1 MTTNQQPNSGQ
12 PSPNFPVNIPPNSPQ
27 KTSWGRWLINDW
39 TMFVLKRLGQ
49 SVVVIL
55 GVSIL
60 SFFAITKSPGNCFA
74 ELRNN
79 PSTPK
84 QTIAQLEKQLNYDKP
99 EVVQYLLWLQN
110 TLSGNLGVRCQGL
123 APVTPLIVERAG
135 NTLIMSIA
143 SLLTTWLIAIP
154 LGVYSA
160 VKQNTWSDRLIQIVS
175 YGTQG
180 FPSFVLAILLLM
192 LAQNTGWF
200 PVGGMTSI
208 DFAELSPLGQFFD
221 ISRHLILPTLTLT
234 LVSFA
239 GLQRIMRGSLLDVL
253 RQDYI
258 KTARAKGLPESQVI
272 YVHALRNAINPL
284 VTLLGFEFG
293 GLLGGAFVTEFF
305 FNWPGLGK
313 LLLDA
318 TREKDTNLVMAG
330 LMLGTVMLVIGNLIG
345 DILLKAV
352 DPRIKL
358 DDME

>member
-1 MTTNQQPNSGQ
+1 MATANQENRSLRRLIVNDTTG
-12 PSPNFPVNIPPNSPQ
+12 FI
-27 KTSWGRWLINDW
+27 I
-39 TMFVLKRLGQ
+39 KRLGQ
-49 SVVVIL
+49 AVIVIL

-60 SFFAITKSPGNCFA
+60 SFFAITKSPGNCFS

-84 QTIAQLEKQLNYDKP
+84 ATIEQLEKQMNYDKP
-99 EVVQYLLWLQN
+99 EAIQYLLWLQN
-110 TLSGNLGVRCQGL
+110 TLGGNLGVRCQGL

-135 NTLIMSIA
+135 NTLLMSLG
-143 SLLTTWLIAIP
+143 SLITTWLIAIP
-154 LGVYSA
+154 LGIYSA
-160 VKQNTWSDRLIQIVS
+160 VKQNTTSDRIVQVIS
-175 YGTQG
+175 YATQG

-192 LAQNTGWF
+192 VAQNTGWF

-208 DFAELSPLGQFFD
+208 DFRDLSLLDKIFD
-221 ISRHLILPTLTLT
+221 ISHHMILPILTLT

-258 KTARAKGLPESQVI
+258 KTARAKGLPENQVI
-272 YVHALRNAINPL
+272 YIHALRNAINPL
-284 VTLLGFEFG
+284 ITLLGFEFG
-293 GLLGGAFVTEFF
+293 GLLGGAFITEFF
-305 FNWPGLGK
+305 FSWPGLGK

-330 LMLGTVMLVIGNLIG
+330 LMLGTLMLVVGNLIG
-345 DILLKAV
+345 DLLLKAV

>member
-1 MTTNQQPNSGQ
+1 MTTANQGNRS
-12 PSPNFPVNIPPNSPQ
+12 FWRLI
-27 KTSWGRWLINDW
+27 IND
-39 TMFVLKRLGQ
+39 TTGFVVKRLGQ
-49 SVVVIL
+49 AIIVVL

-60 SFFAITKSPGNCFA
+60 SFFAITKSPGNCFSD
-74 ELRNN
+74 LRNN

-84 QTIAQLEKQLNYDKP
+84 KTIEQLEKQLNYDKP

-110 TLSGNLGVRCQGL
+110 TLGGDLGVRCQGL

-135 NTLIMSIA
+135 NTLLMSLA
-143 SLLTTWLIAIP
+143 SLFTTWFLAIP
-154 LGVYSA
+154 LGIYSA

-175 YGTQG
+175 YATQG

-208 DFAELSPLGQFFD
+208 DFTDLSPFGKFLD
-221 ISRHLILPTLTLT
+221 ISHHMILPILTLT
-234 LVSFA
+234 VVSFA

-258 KTARAKGLPESQVI
+258 KTARAKGLPENKVI

-284 VTLLGFEFG
+284 ITLLGFEFG
-293 GLLGGAFVTEFF
+293 GLLGGAFITEFF
-305 FNWPGLGK
+305 FSWPGLGK

-318 TREKDTNLVMAG
+318 TKEKDTNLVMAG
-330 LMLGTVMLVIGNLIG
+330 LMLGTLMLVVGNLIG
-345 DILLKAV
+345 DLLLKAV

>member
-1 MTTNQQPNSGQ
+1 MTTANPNNRS
-12 PSPNFPVNIPPNSPQ
+12 FWRFIF
-27 KTSWGRWLINDW
+27 ND
-39 TMFVLKRLGQ
+39 TVLFVLKRLGQ
-49 SVVVIL
+49 SIIVIL

-60 SFFAITKSPGNCFA
+60 SFFAITKSPGNCFS

-79 PSTPK
+79 PNTPK
-84 QTIAQLEKQLNYDKP
+84 ATIVQLEKQMNYDKP
-99 EVVQYLLWLQN
+99 EVIQYLLWLQN
-110 TLSGNLGVRCQGL
+110 TLGGNLGVRCQGL
-123 APVTPLIVERAG
+123 APVTPLIIERAG
-135 NTLIMSIA
+135 NTFLMSIA
-143 SLLTTWLIAIP
+143 ALISTWLLAIP
-154 LGVYSA
+154 LGIYSA
-160 VKQNTWSDRLIQIVS
+160 VTQNSLSDRLIQILS

-192 LAQNTGWF
+192 VAQNTGWF
-200 PVGGMTSI
+200 PVGGMSSI
-208 DFAELSPLGQFFD
+208 DFNDFSPLGKILD
-221 ISRHLILPTLTLT
+221 ISHHMILPTLTLT
-234 LVSFA
+234 IISFA

-258 KTARAKGLPESQVI
+258 KTARAKGLPESKVI

-293 GLLGGAFVTEFF
+293 GLLGGAFITEFF
-305 FNWPGLGK
+305 FSWPGLGK

-330 LMLGTVMLVIGNLIG
+330 LMLGTLMLVVGNLIG
-345 DILLKAV
+345 DLLLKAV

>member
-1 MTTNQQPNSGQ
+1 MTTAN
-12 PSPNFPVNIPPNSPQ
+12 PQ
-27 KTSWGRWLINDW
+27 NRSFWRFIFND
-39 TMFVLKRLGQ
+39 TVGFIVKRLGQ
-49 SVVVIL
+49 AIIVVL

-60 SFFAITKSPGNCFA
+60 SFFAITKSPGNCFS

-84 QTIAQLEKQLNYDKP
+84 KTIEQLEKQMNYDQP
-99 EVVQYLLWLQN
+99 EAVQYLLWLRN
-110 TLSGNLGVRCQGL
+110 TLGGDLGVRCQGL

-135 NTLIMSIA
+135 NTLLMSIA
-143 SLLTTWLIAIP
+143 SLITTWLLAIP
-154 LGVYSA
+154 LGIYSA
-160 VKQNTWSDRLIQIVS
+160 VKQNTLSDRLIQIIS
-175 YGTQG
+175 YATQG

-208 DFAELSPLGQFFD
+208 DFADLSPWGKFLD
-221 ISRHLILPTLTLT
+221 VTHHMILPILTLT
-234 LVSFA
+234 IVSFA

-258 KTARAKGLPESQVI
+258 KTARAKGLPENRVI

-293 GLLGGAFVTEFF
+293 GLLGGAFITEFF
-305 FNWPGLGK
+305 FSWPGLGK

-318 TREKDTNLVMAG
+318 TKEKDTNLVMAG
-330 LMLGTVMLVIGNLIG
+330 LMLGTLMLVVGNLIG
-345 DILLKAV
+345 DLLLKVV

-358 DDME
+358 DDMD

>member
-1 MTTNQQPNSGQ
+1 MTTANRENRSLK
-12 PSPNFPVNIPPNSPQ
+12 NLIFNDT
-27 KTSWGRWLINDW
+27 TSFI
-39 TMFVLKRLGQ
+39 LKRIGQ
-49 SVVVIL
+49 SVIVVL

-60 SFFAITKSPGNCFA
+60 SFFAITKSPGNCFS
-74 ELRNN
+74 ELLTN

-84 QTIAQLEKQLNYDKP
+84 KTIEQLEKQMNYDKP
-99 EVVQYLLWLQN
+99 DAVQYLLWLQN
-110 TLSGNLGVRCQGL
+110 TLNGNLGVRCQGL

-135 NTLIMSIA
+135 NTLLMSLA
-143 SLLTTWLIAIP
+143 SLFTTWLLAIP
-154 LGVYSA
+154 LGIYSA

-180 FPSFVLAILLLM
+180 FPSFVLAILLLTV
-192 LAQNTGWF
+192 AQNTGWF

-208 DFAELSPLGQFFD
+208 DYADMSPLGKFFD
-221 ISRHLILPTLTLT
+221 VAHHMVLPTLTLT

-258 KTARAKGLPESQVI
+258 KTARAKGLPESKVI

-284 VTLLGFEFG
+284 ITLLGFEFG
-293 GLLGGAFVTEFF
+293 GLLGGAFITEFF
-305 FNWPGLGK
+305 FSWPGLGK

-330 LMLGTVMLVIGNLIG
+330 LMLGTLMLVVGNLIG
-345 DILLKAV
+345 DLLLKAV

-358 DDME
+358 DDMD

>member
-1 MTTNQQPNSGQ
+1 MATANPNQL
-12 PSPNFPVNIPPNSPQ
+12 PQ
-27 KTSWGRWLINDW
+27 KNPKRSPWFWLFNE
-39 TMFVLKRLGQ
+39 TTAFVAKRFGQ
-49 SVVVIL
+49 SLVVIL

-84 QTIAQLEKQLNYDKP
+84 KTIEQLEKQLNYDKP
-99 EVVQYLLWLQN
+99 EAVQYLLWLRN
-110 TLSGNLGVRCQGL
+110 TLNGDLGVRCQGFT
-123 APVTPLIVERAG
+123 PVAPLIVERAG

-143 SLLTTWLIAIP
+143 SLLTTWLLAIP
-154 LGVYSA
+154 LGIYSA
-160 VKQNTWSDRLIQIVS
+160 VKQNTWSDRLIQVIS
-175 YGTQG
+175 YATQG

-192 LAQNTGWF
+192 VAQNTGWF

-208 DFAELSPLGQFFD
+208 DFSELSAWGKFLD
-221 ISRHLILPTLTLT
+221 ISHHMILPTLTLT

-258 KTARAKGLPESQVI
+258 KTARAKGLPENKVI

-284 VTLLGFEFG
+284 ITLLGFEFG
-293 GLLGGAFVTEFF
+293 ALLGGAFITEFF
-305 FNWPGLGK
+305 FSWPGLGK

-345 DILLKAV
+345 DLLLKAV

-358 DDME
+358 GDMD

>member
-1 MTTNQQPNSGQ
+1 MTTAN
-12 PSPNFPVNIPPNSPQ
+12 PQ
-27 KTSWGRWLINDW
+27 SRSFWRFIFND
-39 TMFVLKRLGQ
+39 TMGFIVKRLGQ
-49 SVVVIL
+49 AIIVVL

-60 SFFAITKSPGNCFA
+60 SFFAITKSPGNCFS

-84 QTIAQLEKQLNYDKP
+84 KTIEQLEKQMNYDQP
-99 EVVQYLLWLQN
+99 EAVQYLLWLRN
-110 TLSGNLGVRCQGL
+110 TLGGDLGVRCQGL

-135 NTLIMSIA
+135 NTLLMSIA
-143 SLLTTWLIAIP
+143 SLITTWLLAIP
-154 LGVYSA
+154 LGIYSA
-160 VKQNTWSDRLIQIVS
+160 VKQNTLSDRLIQIIS
-175 YGTQG
+175 YATQG

-208 DFAELSPLGQFFD
+208 DFADLSPWGKFLDVG
-221 ISRHLILPTLTLT
+221 HHMILPILTLT
-234 LVSFA
+234 IVSFA

-258 KTARAKGLPESQVI
+258 KTARAKGLPENKVI

-284 VTLLGFEFG
+284 ITLLGFEFG
-293 GLLGGAFVTEFF
+293 GLLGGAFITEFF
-305 FNWPGLGK
+305 FSWPGLGK

-318 TREKDTNLVMAG
+318 TKEKDTNLVMAG
-330 LMLGTVMLVIGNLIG
+330 LMLGTLMLVVGNLIG
-345 DILLKAV
+345 DLLLKLV

-358 DDME
+358 DDMD

>member
-1 MTTNQQPNSGQ
+1 MTTASRSNRT
-12 PSPNFPVNIPPNSPQ
+12 FWRFI
-27 KTSWGRWLINDW
+27 LND
-39 TMFVLKRLGQ
+39 TTGFVIKRLGQ
-49 SVVVIL
+49 AVVVIL

-60 SFFAITKSPGNCFA
+60 SFFAITKSPGNCFS

-84 QTIAQLEKQLNYDKP
+84 KTIELLEKQLNYNKSDA
-99 EVVQYLLWLQN
+99 EQYLLWLQN
-110 TLSGNLGVRCQGL
+110 TLKGNLGVRFQGL
-123 APVTPLIVERAG
+123 TPVTPLIVERAG
-135 NTLIMSIA
+135 NTLLMSLA
-143 SLLTTWLIAIP
+143 SLFTTWLLAIP
-154 LGVYSA
+154 LGIYSA
-160 VKQNTWSDRLIQIVS
+160 VKQNTWSDRLIQVFS
-175 YGTQG
+175 YATQG

-208 DFAELSPLGQFFD
+208 NFADLSPFGKLLD
-221 ISRHLILPTLTLT
+221 IAHHMVLPTLTLT
-234 LVSFA
+234 IVSFA

-258 KTARAKGLPESQVI
+258 KTARAKGLPESKVI

-293 GLLGGAFVTEFF
+293 GLLGGAFITEFF
-305 FNWPGLGK
+305 FSWPGLGK
-313 LLLDA
+313 LLLQA
-318 TREKDTNLVMAG
+318 TQEKDTNLVMAG
-330 LMLGTVMLVIGNLIG
+330 LMLGTLMLVVGNLIG
-345 DILLKAV
+345 DLLLKAV

>member
-1 MTTNQQPNSGQ
+1 MRTANKEDRS
-12 PSPNFPVNIPPNSPQ
+12 FWRLI
-27 KTSWGRWLINDW
+27 IND
-39 TMFVLKRLGQ
+39 TTEFVVKRIGQ
-49 SVVVIL
+49 AVIVVL

-60 SFFAITKSPGNCFA
+60 SFFAITKSPGNCFS

-84 QTIAQLEKQLNYDKP
+84 KTIEQLEKQLNYDKP
-99 EVVQYLLWLQN
+99 EAVQYFLWLQN
-110 TLSGNLGVRCQGL
+110 TLNGNLGVRCQGL

-135 NTLIMSIA
+135 NTLLMSIA
-143 SLLTTWLIAIP
+143 SLVLTWLIAIP
-154 LGVYSA
+154 LGIYSA
-160 VKQNTWSDRLIQIVS
+160 VKQNTWSDRLIQIIS

-180 FPSFVLAILLLM
+180 FPSFVLAILLLL

-208 DFAELSPLGQFFD
+208 NFAELSPLGKLLD
-221 ISRHLILPTLTLT
+221 IGHHMILPTLTLT

-258 KTARAKGLPESQVI
+258 KTARAKGLTEDKVI

-284 VTLLGFEFG
+284 ITLLGFEFG
-293 GLLGGAFVTEFF
+293 GLLGGSFITEFF
-305 FNWPGLGK
+305 FSWPGLGK
-313 LLLDA
+313 LLLEA

-330 LMLGTVMLVIGNLIG
+330 LMLGTLMLVVGNLIS
-345 DILLKAV
+345 DLLLKAV

-358 DDME
+358 DNID